1 MNIHT
6 SSTAARAHFRPKPDG
21 TQDPAGEA
29 GWYLQRERENRGV
42 PLDKAGQDTG
52 IHPYHLEA
60 IEMGDLSALPERA
73 QALRMVAAYARYLG
87 FDPQPLVRHY
97 ERLLPR
103 QDEASGR
110 AFSSAKVIAFP
121 LIERLR
127 SVTSGA
133 GGVVASVL
141 GVVLLFGVS
150 AWLITPGNDPQGTM
164 VVAQED
170 AAGERGEDQVAAA
183 GDAKDEPGVRTVSS
197 ISRLAEEALKDDAPE
212 APQDA
217 ATGVNSIEELIA
229 RTIPGVAQ
237 DAAMDGGKKAAAQV
251 RKASAP
257 AAERGGADAAAVP
270 RSSATGPKVA
280 KVAAVPAE
288 SREIPGGFVLRAVKD
303 TWVRIE
309 DENGSVVFSGQ
320 MNAGDTYT
328 VPKREGLMIIT
339 RDGSFLE
346 WLMDGKVMGRL
357 SAPGQVLVGQP
368 LDPRKLARGKG

>member
-21 TQDPAGEA
+21 KQDPAGEA

-60 IEMGDLSALPERA
+60 IEMGDLAALPERS
-73 QALRMVAAYARYLG
+73 QALRMVATYARYLG

-103 QDEASGR
+103 QEGASGR
-110 AFSSAKVIAFP
+110 AFSSARIIAFP

-141 GVVLLFGVS
+141 AVVVMFGIGV
-150 AWLITPGNDPQGTM
+150 WLITPGGEPQGPV

-170 AAGERGEDQVAAA
+170 ASGAAREERAASAEDV
-183 GDAKDEPGVRTVSS
+183 DEPGTRTVSS
-197 ISRLAEEALKDDAPE
+197 ISRLAEEALKDDAP
-212 APQDA
+212 A
-217 ATGVNSIEELIA
+217 AGDTAAGVGSIEELIA
-229 RTIPGVAQ
+229 KTIPGVAQ
-237 DAAMDGGKKAAAQV
+237 DGATDEGGKKTADV
-251 RKASAP
+251 RKVSVP
-257 AAERGGADAAAVP
+257 AADAEAAKTVADARETSAV
-270 RSSATGPKVA
+270 
-280 KVAAVPAE
+280 
-288 SREIPGGFVLRAVKD
+288 SRAPGRGFVLRAVKD

-328 VPKREGLMIIT
+328 VPKRKGLLIIT

-357 SAPGQVLVGQP
+357 SAPGEVLVGQP
-368 LDPRKLARGKG
+368 LDPRRLGRRKG

>member
-6 SSTAARAHFRPKPDG
+6 SSNAAQAHFRPKPDG
-21 TQDPAGEA
+21 RQDPAGEA

-73 QALRMVAAYARYLG
+73 QALRMVATYARYLG
-87 FDPQPLVRHY
+87 FDPQPLIRHY

-103 QDEASGR
+103 QEGHSER
-110 AFSSAKVIAFP
+110 AFSSAKIIAFP

-141 GVVLLFGVS
+141 AVVVLFGVGV
-150 AWLITPGNDPQGTM
+150 WLITPGEEIQGPA
-164 VVAQED
+164 VVAQKD
-170 AAGERGEDQVAAA
+170 AAGEAPKKSLTGA
-183 GDAKDEPGVRTVSS
+183 GNTDERGVRTVSS
-197 ISRLAEEALKDDAPE
+197 ISRLAEEALQDDTPAGQE
-212 APQDA
+212 TA
-217 ATGVNSIEELIA
+217 AGVDSIEELIA

-237 DAAMDGGKKAAAQV
+237 DAAMDGRKEGTDRLQ
-251 RKASAP
+251 KASAP
-257 AAERGGADAAAVP
+257 IAGRDGTDAGAQSPTAAGAKVTKAAALPAKARAVP
-270 RSSATGPKVA
+270 R
-280 KVAAVPAE
+280 
-288 SREIPGGFVLRAVKD
+288 GFVLRAVKD

-309 DENGSVVFSGQ
+309 DENGTAVFSGQ

-328 VPKREGLMIIT
+328 VPKREGLLIIT

-357 SAPGQVLVGQP
+357 SAPGKVLVGQP
-368 LDPRKLARGKG
+368 LDPRKLGRRKG

>member
-6 SSTAARAHFRPKPDG
+6 SSNAARAHFRPKPDG
-21 TQDPAGEA
+21 RQDPAGEA

-60 IEMGDLSALPERA
+60 IEMGDLSALPERT
-73 QALRMVAAYARYLG
+73 QALRMVATYARYLG

-103 QDEASGR
+103 QESGSGR

-127 SVTSGA
+127 SASSGA

-141 GVVLLFGVS
+141 AVVLLFGVGV
-150 AWLITPGNDPQGTM
+150 WLITPGGDSQGP
-164 VVAQED
+164 VVVTQE
-170 AAGERGEDQVAAA
+170 GAAA
-183 GDAKDEPGVRTVSS
+183 GPSEKRVAEGGNADERGVRTVSS
-197 ISRLAEEALKDDAPE
+197 ISRLAEEALKDDAP
-212 APQDA
+212 AAQDGA
-217 ATGVNSIEELIA
+217 AGVDSIEELIA

-237 DAAMDGGKKAAAQV
+237 DAAAEGGKAQTGQG
-251 RKASAP
+251 RKPSDAL
-257 AAERGGADAAAVP
+257 AERGEAKAVSPSVANVAAA
-270 RSSATGPKVA
+270 SAEA
-280 KVAAVPAE
+280 
-288 SREIPGGFVLRAVKD
+288 RDIPGGFVLRAVQD

-309 DENGSVVFSGQ
+309 DKNGSVVFSGQ
-320 MNAGDTYT
+320 LNAGDTYT
-328 VPKREGLMIIT
+328 VPKREGLLIIT

-357 SAPGQVLVGQP
+357 SAPGKVLVGQP
-368 LDPRKLARGKG
+368 LDPRSLGQRKG

>member
-6 SSTAARAHFRPKPDG
+6 SSNAARAHFRPKPDG
-21 TQDPAGEA
+21 RQDPAGEA

-73 QALRMVAAYARYLG
+73 QALRMVATYARYLG

-103 QDEASGR
+103 QESSSGR
-110 AFSSAKVIAFP
+110 AFSSAKIIAFP

-141 GVVLLFGVS
+141 VVVVLFGVGV
-150 AWLITPGNDPQGTM
+150 WLITPGGEPQGPV
-164 VVAQED
+164 VVAQD
-170 AAGERGEDQVAAA
+170 AAA
-183 GDAKDEPGVRTVSS
+183 GGEGGERAADAGNVDERGVRTVSS
-197 ISRLAEEALKDDAPE
+197 ISRLAEEALKDDAP
-212 APQDA
+212 A
-217 ATGVNSIEELIA
+217 AKETAAGVDSIEELIA

-237 DAAMDGGKKAAAQV
+237 DAAMDGGKKAAAGV
-251 RKASAP
+251 RKASVAV
-257 AAERGGADAAAVP
+257 AERGAADAASG
-270 RSSATGPKVA
+270 SSATGPKVA
-280 KVAAVPAE
+280 GVVPASAQ
-288 SREIPGGFVLRAVKD
+288 SRGVPGGFVLRAVKD

-328 VPKREGLMIIT
+328 VPKREGLLIIT

-357 SAPGQVLVGQP
+357 SAPGKVLVGQP
-368 LDPRKLARGKG
+368 LDPRRLGRRKG

>member
-6 SSTAARAHFRPKPDG
+6 SSNAARAHFRPKPDG
-21 TQDPAGEA
+21 RQDPAGEA

-73 QALRMVAAYARYLG
+73 QALRMVATYARYLG

-103 QDEASGR
+103 QEGGSAR

-141 GVVLLFGVS
+141 AVVVLFGLGV
-150 AWLITPGNDPQGTM
+150 WLITPGKNPQGPV

-170 AAGERGEDQVAAA
+170 AAGETPEERTAEKENV
-183 GDAKDEPGVRTVSS
+183 DERGVRTVSS
-197 ISRLAEEALKDDAPE
+197 ISRLAEEALKDDVQAGK
-212 APQDA
+212 DTA
-217 ATGVNSIEELIA
+217 AGAGSIEELIA

-237 DAAMDGGKKAAAQV
+237 DADMEDGKQASGQQIRA
-251 RKASAP
+251 ASAP
-257 AAERGGADAAAVP
+257 AAGHGQAGAVSKPSPAG
-270 RSSATGPKVA
+270 RKMA
-280 KVAAVPAE
+280 KVASVPAE
-288 SREIPGGFVLRAVKD
+288 ARDIPGGFVLRAVKD

-328 VPKREGLMIIT
+328 VPRREGLLIIT

-346 WLMDGKVMGRL
+346 WLLDGKVMGRL
-357 SAPGQVLVGQP
+357 SAPGKVLVGQP
-368 LDPRKLARGKG
+368 LDPRSLGRRKG

>member
-6 SSTAARAHFRPKPDG
+6 SSNAARAHFRPKPDG

-60 IEMGDLSALPERA
+60 IERGDLSALPERA

-103 QDEASGR
+103 QESGSGR
-110 AFSSAKVIAFP
+110 AFSSAKIIAFP

-141 GVVLLFGVS
+141 AVVVLFGVGV
-150 AWLITPGNDPQGTM
+150 WLITPGGEPRGPV
-164 VVAQED
+164 VVAQD
-170 AAGERGEDQVAAA
+170 ATADEEGNKRMAEAESVDER
-183 GDAKDEPGVRTVSS
+183 GVRTVSS
-197 ISRLAEEALKDDAPE
+197 ISRLAEEALKDDAS
-212 APQDA
+212 AGQDTA
-217 ATGVNSIEELIA
+217 GGVDSIEELIA

-237 DAAMDGGKKAAAQV
+237 DAAMDGG
-251 RKASAP
+251 RKTAGGMRKTSTAN
-257 AAERGGADAAAVP
+257 AERKTADAASG
-270 RSSATGPKVA
+270 SS
-280 KVAAVPAE
+280 AAVPAE
-288 SREIPGGFVLRAVKD
+288 FRGIPGGFVLRAVKD

-328 VPKREGLMIIT
+328 VPKREGLLIIT

-357 SAPGQVLVGQP
+357 SAPGKVLVGQP
-368 LDPRKLARGKG
+368 LDPRKLSRRKG